1 MNTTDFVS
9 VVRSSCVDELVDS
22 YAQLFS
28 ETPIEKFADADMC
41 ELASAWRAASPEL
54 RQNMKAFM
62 RLGSQNTAAKILALM
77 DEDFGIGDH
86 ELTLSAR
93 GSDGTKE
100 GLSRDLLN
108 SFWAQEQSAG
118 RVNRPKR

>member
-1 MNTTDFVS
+1 
-9 VVRSSCVDELVDS
+9 
-22 YAQLFS
+22 
-28 ETPIEKFADADMC
+28 
-41 ELASAWRAASPEL
+41 
-54 RQNMKAFM
+54 M

-93 GSDGTKE
+93 GPDGTKE